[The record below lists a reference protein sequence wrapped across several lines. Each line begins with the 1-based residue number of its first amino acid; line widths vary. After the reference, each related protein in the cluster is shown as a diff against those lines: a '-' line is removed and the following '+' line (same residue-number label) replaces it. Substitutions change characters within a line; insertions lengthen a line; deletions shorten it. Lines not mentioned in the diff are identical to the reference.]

1 MITQVDEGLTAVGDT
16 GWSPSSS
23 CSKPSIVADMLDA
36 LDVHPGHSVLEI
48 GTGTG
53 WNAALLCQRV
63 GQWGRHT
70 DRVARRTEHHIRAF
84 NLTG

>member
-1 MITQVDEGLTAVGDT
+1 MIPNAGRIWSGRIAWDHSVDEGLTAVGDT

-53 WNAALLCQRV
+53 LRLSP
-63 GQWGRHT
+63 
-70 DRVARRTEHHIRAF
+70 E
-84 NLTG
+84 